1 MSYAD
6 AQANFRLQET
16 QLRLDGSGPIAPGAM
31 NRSASGSTK
40 EQSMTREYLC
50 GLFLGTVVTAEVKHW
65 GILQPKGFCDVR
77 VFLSR

>member
-1 MSYAD
+1 
-6 AQANFRLQET
+6 
-16 QLRLDGSGPIAPGAM
+16 M